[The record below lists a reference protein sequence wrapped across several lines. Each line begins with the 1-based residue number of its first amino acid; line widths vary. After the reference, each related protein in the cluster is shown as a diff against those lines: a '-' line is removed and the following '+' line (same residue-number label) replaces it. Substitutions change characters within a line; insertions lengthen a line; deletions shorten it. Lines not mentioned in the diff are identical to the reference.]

1 MSDQRNEIRLQRE
14 IEALE
19 RELAHARWV
28 ITELAD
34 QIAKDRACDQPSR
47 SAPSPPPS

>member
-1 MSDQRNEIRLQRE
+1 MSDQRNEIRLLKE

-19 RELAHARWV
+19 RELAHRAWV

-34 QIAKDRACDQPSR
+34 QLAAKPCGEH
-47 SAPSPPPS
+47 SAPPAS